1 MILEPSQ
8 LSSLKPFKEIFPK
21 DLCRKISNELNVY
34 YSNPTYKRPKKYLIK
49 GITQELQIGET
60 AAYNLPGYVEFK
72 EKEYDLIIS
81 KRLGGKSIP
90 KKGFHLNTLEI
101 QMPPAFKTEIL
112 DFDLGLPADKTNDS
126 SLRMWKA
133 ARDVG
138 IPPHLQKTSM
148 YSVPL
153 KFLSSKIENDK
164 SHPPRGDFWVY
175 RVKFYITD
183 KGRFDQRTINF
194 YQNGYVGFTS
204 QTPFERFNQH
214 HYGKSN
220 GIEKKLYNNWSLIDE
235 HSINHIVSFEILE
248 RCNTKEEAL
257 KLEQYHIKKLDTLY
271 NGFNAT
277 QGGETGDKC
286 VKRITGEENIDSEN
300 REDYLSKLPR
310 GDKKPHIVKPHYR
323 QFKPGKF
330 TLIPQHFRCLP
341 KEAEALLDT

>member
-21 DLCRKISNELNVY
+21 DLCRKISNKLNVY

-153 KFLSSKIENDK
+153 KFLSSKI
-164 SHPPRGDFWVY
+164 
-175 RVKFYITD
+175 
-183 KGRFDQRTINF
+183 
-194 YQNGYVGFTS
+194 
-204 QTPFERFNQH
+204 
-214 HYGKSN
+214 
-220 GIEKKLYNNWSLIDE
+220 
-235 HSINHIVSFEILE
+235 
-248 RCNTKEEAL
+248 TKE
-257 KLEQYHIKKLDTLY
+257 
-271 NGFNAT
+271 NF
-277 QGGETGDKC
+277 
-286 VKRITGEENIDSEN
+286 KR
-300 REDYLSKLPR
+300 
-310 GDKKPHIVKPHYR
+310 
-323 QFKPGKF
+323 
-330 TLIPQHFRCLP
+330 P
-341 KEAEALLDT
+341 KN